1 MLSVMSKDNILL
13 SIIVPVYNSE
23 KYLKECLNSIVS
35 DNHLIEI
42 ILVDD
47 GSTDQSAT
55 ICDEYAKKVDNIR
68 VFHLTN
74 KGVSAARNFGIK
86 HSNGQWIWFID
97 SDDFIAINA
106 IKVIIKNIKLY
117 NPDVMIFKYDN
128 VSENHLYGSKKR
140 GHLIN
145 KKEAINSLILPEYAT
160 FPWNKIFRKTI
171 LIQYKIYFPENMILC
186 EDMEF
191 CSKAYD
197 NAYNFFLLPSVLYS
211 YRQNDDSVSFNKK
224 RKHYK
229 DAATANYDFY
239 NYLAIKY
246 PEFKSKVF
254 KNTVIA
260 IIAYLH
266 RYHEDDNKYAILAGF
281 IKKISKKEITNLN
294 KRYQIEVL
302 TFKYSKFLF
311 RIIGSL
317 KKVKMKF
324 IS

>member
-106 IKVIIKNIKLY
+106 IKVIIKNIKL
-117 NPDVMIFKYDN
+117 
-128 VSENHLYGSKKR
+128 
-140 GHLIN
+140 
-145 KKEAINSLILPEYAT
+145 
-160 FPWNKIFRKTI
+160 
-171 LIQYKIYFPENMILC
+171 IY
-186 EDMEF
+186 
-191 CSKAYD
+191 
-197 NAYNFFLLPSVLYS
+197 
-211 YRQNDDSVSFNKK
+211 
-224 RKHYK
+224 
-229 DAATANYDFY
+229 
-239 NYLAIKY
+239 
-246 PEFKSKVF
+246 
-254 KNTVIA
+254 
-260 IIAYLH
+260 
-266 RYHEDDNKYAILAGF
+266 
-281 IKKISKKEITNLN
+281 
-294 KRYQIEVL
+294 
-302 TFKYSKFLF
+302 
-311 RIIGSL
+311 
-317 KKVKMKF
+317 
-324 IS
+324 